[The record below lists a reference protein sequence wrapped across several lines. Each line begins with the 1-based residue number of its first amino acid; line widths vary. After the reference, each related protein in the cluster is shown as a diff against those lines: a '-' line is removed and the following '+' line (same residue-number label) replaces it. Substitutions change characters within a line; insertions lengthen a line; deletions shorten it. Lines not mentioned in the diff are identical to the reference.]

1 MQKHAAAACSS
12 RMQHAAAAC
21 SRSMQQQHAAAAC
34 SSSMQQQHAAAACS
48 SSSSSM
54 QQDAGR
60 NLSYNFRIFGFDLE
74 LDSFQLIYLDR
85 QQQYC
90 YQTKPLD
97 CTTFSNHQNCR
108 CCVAEF
114 VPFGCSRTAMAFL
127 LSSFRILR
135 ISGRSF
141 STLMLSN
148 ERILSEIF
156 LTSTLKN
163 LINVQGFTKYSAVKV
178 W

>member
-1 MQKHAAAACSS
+1 MQQQNAACSS
-12 RMQHAAAAC
+12 
-21 SRSMQQQHAAAAC
+21 SMQQKHAAAAC
-34 SSSMQQQHAAAACS
+34 SSSMQKQHAAAACS
-48 SSSSSM
+48 SSSMQQQQHAAAAACSSSM

-97 CTTFSNHQNCR
+97 YTTFSNHQNCR

-114 VPFGCSRTAMAFL
+114 VPFINIML
-127 LSSFRILR
+127 LNI
-135 ISGRSF
+135 
-141 STLMLSN
+141 
-148 ERILSEIF
+148 
-156 LTSTLKN
+156 
-163 LINVQGFTKYSAVKV
+163 
-178 W
+178 